1 MVIIEQM
8 GKVILFT
15 SDRAALHQV
24 EAALL
29 AYDSQGMM
37 TLVHFEDGA
46 SGLDAMLN
54 GLHKPAEISALL
66 VDVTL
71 PDGDGA
77 LLVDALRDGG
87 HTAALVMMHDA
98 HAFAM
103 QRLGEAA
110 SRRPVAMISKTSP
123 TPMLVAALR
132 RALEGSMAAG
142 AAASS
147 NVNAPLTPKSISG
160 KLTSAVQETEAGAD
174 IGWRV
179 ERLSAR
185 EREVLALFCQGYSGK
200 DVARKLGTELKTV
213 FNQCASIF
221 EKTGVRPMRRL
232 ITLLAQTESRS

>member
-1 MVIIEQM
+1 M
-8 GKVILFT
+8 GDVILFT
-15 SDRAALHQV
+15 SDRSALHQV
-24 EAALL
+24 ESALRS
-29 AYDSQGMM
+29 YDAQGS
-37 TLVHFEDGA
+37 LRLIHFEDCAAGLGTLLDGA
-46 SGLDAMLN
+46 
-54 GLHKPAEISALL
+54 HKPAQITVLL

-77 LLVDALRDGG
+77 LLVDALRDSGFN
-87 HTAALVMMHDA
+87 APLIMMHDT

-123 TPMLVAALR
+123 TVMLVAALR
-132 RALEGSMAAG
+132 RALEGTIAG
-142 AAASS
+142 GVTPAHSAASPQ
-147 NVNAPLTPKSISG
+147 APKSISG
-160 KLTSAVQETEAGAD
+160 KLTSSGQETEAVSD
-174 IGWRV
+174 IGWRIQ
-179 ERLSAR
+179 RLSAR

-232 ITLLAQTESRS
+232 ITLLAQIESGS